1 MVIAS
6 RFVEEMVSHAR
17 SEVPN
22 EACGLLAIEDGRV
35 VEFHPTR
42 NVAESPVFFEIDSR
56 ELLRLTRDIED
67 RGLDLG
73 IYHSHTHTPARPSPT
88 DIRLAQYP
96 EALYLILSLAQP
108 DAPDLRVY
116 RIADG
121 AVQVEPL
128 EIVSSGGDTS

>member
-6 RFVEEMVSHAR
+6 RFVEEMVRHAR
-17 SEVPN
+17 GEFPN

-42 NVAESPVFFEIDSR
+42 NVAESPVFFEIDSA
-56 ELLRLTRDIED
+56 ELLRLTLDIED

-73 IYHSHTHTPARPSPT
+73 IYHSHTHTPARPSQT

-96 EALYLILSLAQP
+96 EALYLILSLAES
-108 DAPDLRVY
+108 DAPDLRAY
-116 RIADG
+116 RIVDG
-121 AVQVEPL
+121 ATDEVPVDIE
-128 EIVSSGGDTS
+128 